1 MNLPFLNVLRITF
14 ALFCIAF
21 GIDKFFQFLPTCSL
35 TQYIPPI
42 GMLITGIIEIG
53 FGIIL
58 LIKKYELL
66 ALRILT
72 GLIIG
77 GLILHLVKGSTDF
90 SGAIIGSLMGLFL
103 IFAYKKQIKV
113 IS

>member
-1 MNLPFLNVLRITF
+1 M
-14 ALFCIAF
+14 
-21 GIDKFFQFLPTCSL
+21 SE
-35 TQYIPPI
+35 YIPPS
-42 GMLITGIIEIG
+42 GMIITGIIEIG

-77 GLILHLVKGSTDF
+77 GLIFHLGTGSTDF

-103 IFAYKKQIKV
+103 IFAYKKQIQA